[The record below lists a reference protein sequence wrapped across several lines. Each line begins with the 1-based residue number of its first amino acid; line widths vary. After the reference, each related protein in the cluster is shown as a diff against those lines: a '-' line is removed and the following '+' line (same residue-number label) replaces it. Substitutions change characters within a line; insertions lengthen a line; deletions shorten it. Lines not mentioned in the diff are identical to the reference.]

1 MGQGKASVGAAV
13 LRPVS
18 GPRPLCSQADQRSP
32 SPRGGRGWGQL
43 RAAEGEPGR
52 MAREDGQAGRLGC
65 GPSRLERRQ
74 RWQRRDTGGGGT
86 ETEAGGQEMWKDGDT
101 VEGTKKWGESDDE
114 GRGEG

>member
-1 MGQGKASVGAAV
+1 
-13 LRPVS
+13 
-18 GPRPLCSQADQRSP
+18 
-32 SPRGGRGWGQL
+32 
-43 RAAEGEPGR
+43 